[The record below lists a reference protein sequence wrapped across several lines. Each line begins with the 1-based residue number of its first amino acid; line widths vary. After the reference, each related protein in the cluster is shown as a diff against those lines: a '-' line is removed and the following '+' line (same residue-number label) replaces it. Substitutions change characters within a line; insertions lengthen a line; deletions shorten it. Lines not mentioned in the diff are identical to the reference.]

1 MRCMHGLLILNEENR
16 LLLSVQ
22 ASFLFQ
28 LVILFFDDLL
38 LPFITNILIFSFLLS
53 SICMLN

>member
-1 MRCMHGLLILNEENR
+1 MRCMHSLSILNEENR